1 MLLAIDTSTRQLS
14 LALHDGERLAAEVS
28 WRTANYHTMELAPQV
43 ALMLRR
49 AGTRPEQLA
58 GIAVAIGPGSYT
70 SLRVGLGFAKG
81 LALAHDISLIG
92 VPTFEIVMRA
102 IPPQERLALALVPAG
117 RGRLSV
123 AAYRCGQSTSGGGR
137 QWQLEGTPRLLTWA
151 ELTASILEPAYIC
164 GEIEESASAA
174 RLPGLAELAS
184 PAQRLR
190 RAGFL
195 AEIGWERLR
204 KNRVDDASQLSPI
217 YGVATRDL
225 A

>member
-1 MLLAIDTSTRQLS
+1 MLLAIDTATRQLS
-14 LALHDGERLAAEVS
+14 LALHTGESLAAEAS
-28 WRTANYHTMELAPQV
+28 WHTANYHTMELAPQV

-49 AGTRPEQLA
+49 AGVKPEQLK
-58 GIAVAIGPGSYT
+58 GIAVALGPGSYT

-81 LALAHDISLIG
+81 LALAHDVPIIG
-92 VPTFEIVMRA
+92 VSSFDIVMRPV
-102 IPPQERLALALVPAG
+102 PPQERLVLAVVPAG

-123 AAYRCGQSTSGGGR
+123 AGYRWSGR
-137 QWQLEGTPRLLTWA
+137 HWQPDGEPRILNWD
-151 ELTASILEPAYIC
+151 EMTASILEPAYIC
-164 GEIEESASAA
+164 GEVQEPENA

-184 PAQRLR
+184 PALRLR

-204 KNRVDDASQLSPI
+204 RHRVDDLSKLAPI
-217 YGVATRDL
+217 YGVSTRDL